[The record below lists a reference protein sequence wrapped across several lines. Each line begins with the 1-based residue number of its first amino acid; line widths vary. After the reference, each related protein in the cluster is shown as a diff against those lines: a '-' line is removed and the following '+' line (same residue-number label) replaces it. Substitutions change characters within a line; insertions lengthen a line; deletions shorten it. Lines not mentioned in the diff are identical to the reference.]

1 MLLLNEKIHPCVN
14 YQYQLLSWGNF
25 LSKLNF
31 HKNTDT
37 LSCKASKNICRFYS
51 VKEMYCKH
59 FLLVFDN
66 LNFISWLNNYLTKQS
81 STKRLNL
88 LRTFP
93 PQNITDGMN
102 ISKLLYLSLRR
113 SIWNIEKRQTSINK
127 FMGMLH
133 KYFSKTGFIENNIFL
148 TL

>member
-1 MLLLNEKIHPCVN
+1 MKKYVPASILSFSYFSGEISFSNLTFRKILMHYP
-14 YQYQLLSWGNF
+14 
-25 LSKLNF
+25 
-31 HKNTDT
+31 
-37 LSCKASKNICRFYS
+37 
-51 VKEMYCKH
+51 VKPTKIFVAFTCKH
-59 FLLVFDN
+59 ILLVFDD
-66 LNFISWLNNYLTKQS
+66 LNFISWLNNSLTKQS

-102 ISKLLYLSLRR
+102 ISKLIYLSLRR